1 MRYDGGYG
9 RGYGRDMGGR
19 PPMRGYDYGLRGF
32 YETAPQR
39 PPVRT
44 RVAYDDGMRGGG
56 GGGGYDRG
64 YYGRPAFSNRVTQ
77 RYNREYV
84 HPTPARYQTN
94 YNAFGGDQEGR
105 IVDVTGYWRPYNTI
119 GGSRT
124 MRGGGMPIGWEREA
138 NYRYDTEFRGYGRDF
153 YGPMR

>member
-1 MRYDGGYG
+1 MRYDRGFG
-9 RGYGRDMGGR
+9 RGYGRDMGGQ
-19 PPMRGYDYGLRGF
+19 PMRGYDYGLRGF
-32 YETAPQR
+32 YETAPRR
-39 PPVRT
+39 PAVRT
-44 RVAYDDGMRGGG
+44 RVYDEGYRGG

-77 RYNREYV
+77 RYNRDYV
-84 HPTPARYQTN
+84 HPGPQRYAEN
-94 YNAFGGDQEGR
+94 YVSFGGDREDR
-105 IVDVTGYWRPYNTI
+105 IVDATGYWRPYATI

-124 MRGGGMPIGWEREA
+124 MRGGGMPMGWEREA